1 MAAVITDTFRRY
13 IANILFNAVSDI
25 SDSNQF
31 YVGIGKSDLYND
43 SDIVVNPIRSLR
55 EERLARANLQSIK
68 KVSSVSMV
76 VPREN
81 WTQGTIFS
89 SFSDSI
95 EGIPENSYY
104 ILNELNEVY
113 ICLSQGKDAT
123 GTVIPSTIQPSYS
136 AAGVSKIDVFRTADG
151 YVWKY
156 LYQLSAAKASAF
168 LSANFMPVQK
178 ITGSPSDMDLFELDQ
193 YTVQQAAIAGQ
204 IIDVV
209 VTEPGSGYTSRP
221 TVTFVGDGS
230 GANATAYIDS
240 ALGVVAKVELNNED
254 SALGS
259 GYTFASIALSGGGGS
274 GATARPVLG
283 PVAGVGADARDDF
296 KASSIM
302 FNSKPNG
309 EENGDFVIGNDF
321 RQITLFRNIEEED
334 SDRILTETTANA
346 LRTIDID
353 RFAPD
358 EFTID
363 NVLVGGTSGAKAF
376 IDKLDSY
383 SIYYHQ
389 NETTGFIQF
398 LNAETVT
405 ESNGDGTAIV
415 TSITSTNLADAFS
428 GELFYIE
435 NRARIIRSAE
445 QQEDIKIVITI

>member
-13 IANILFNAVSDI
+13 IANILYEAVSDI

-43 SDIVVNPIRSLR
+43 SDIVVDPVRSLR

-81 WTQGTIFS
+81 WTQGTIYS

-113 ICLSQGKDAT
+113 VCLSQGKDAS
-123 GTVIPSTIQPSYS
+123 GTIVPSTIQPNY
-136 AAGVSKIDVFRTADG
+136 AVAGVSKIDAFKTADG

-156 LYQLSAAKASAF
+156 LYQLSAARASAF
-168 LSANFMPVQK
+168 LSANYMPVQK
-178 ITGSPSDMDLFELDQ
+178 ITGAPIDMDLFELDQ
-193 YTVQQAAIAGQ
+193 YTVQQAAVPGQ

-221 TVTFVGDGS
+221 SVVFNGDGT

-240 ALGVVAKVELNNED
+240 ALGVVAKIEMNNQD

-259 GYTFASIALSGGGGS
+259 GYTFAGITLTGGGGS
-274 GATARPVLG
+274 GAAARPVLG
-283 PVAGVGADARDDF
+283 PVNGVGADARDDF

-309 EENGDFVIGNDF
+309 AENGDFIIGNDF
-321 RQITLFRNIEEED
+321 RQITLFRNVEEQD

-346 LRTIDID
+346 LKTLEID

-389 NETTGFIQF
+389 NEATGFITF
-398 LNAETVT
+398 ANGETVT
-405 ESNGDGTAIV
+405 ESNGAGTAIV
-415 TSITSTNLADAFS
+415 VSNASTNLADAFS